1 MKHHVIT
8 TILRLILGALLAAGT
23 GYAAEP
29 TSTYVVRPGDT
40 LAQISL
46 RYGVAVQTL
55 ASVNTLSD
63 PSRLT
68 PGQVLKIPRGHVA
81 HEVPQ
86 ARPAAPRATQPA
98 LLAVYWV
105 RWGDSLFGIAAR
117 YGVTADALKEANGL
131 WTDIIVPGQRL
142 DIPARGSA
150 TALGRRYP
158 PLPQPIPVPPVA
170 FQRTVRPGS
179 LGDRIV
185 REAERYL
192 GVRFVWGAASPRGMD
207 CSGLVYLVFSRFVS
221 SFGRMRSEDYY
232 RMAKPVE
239 VQAMLPGDLVFF
251 TTDSPGPSHVGIFI
265 GEGKFIHASST
276 GSDVTVSSLD
286 DPHYGPGF
294 LGVRRIVNPGNSGN

>member
-1 MKHHVIT
+1 MRHRAIT
-8 TILRLILGALLAAGT
+8 TFLWLILGVLLAPGA
-23 GYAAEP
+23 GYAAEAAA
-29 TSTYVVRPGDT
+29 TYVVRPGDT
-40 LAQISL
+40 LSQISL
-46 RYGVAVQTL
+46 RYGVTVQTL

-68 PGQVLKIPRGHVA
+68 PGQVLKIPRARAALG
-81 HEVPQ
+81 VPQ
-86 ARPAAPRATQPA
+86 AQPAASRATQPA

-105 RWGDSLFGIAAR
+105 RGGDTLYGIAAR

-150 TALGRRYP
+150 AALGRRYMP
-158 PLPQPIPVPPVA
+158 IPQPIPVPPVA
-170 FQRTVRPGS
+170 FLRTVRTGS
-179 LGDRIV
+179 VGERIV

-192 GVRFVWGAASPRGMD
+192 GIRYVWGAASPRGMD
-207 CSGLVYLVFSRFVS
+207 CSGLVYLVFSRFVPS
-221 SFGRMRSEDYY
+221 LGRVRSEDYY

-239 VQAMLPGDLVFF
+239 AQAILPGDLVFF

-276 GSDVTVSSLD
+276 GSDVTISSLD

-294 LGVRRIVNPGNSGN
+294 LGVRRIVNPGN

>member
-1 MKHHVIT
+1 MKHRVIT
-8 TILRLILGALLAAGT
+8 TILWLILGALTAPGT

-40 LAQISL
+40 LSQISL
-46 RYGVAVQTL
+46 RYGVTVQTL

-68 PGQVLKIPRGHVA
+68 PGQVLKIPRA
-81 HEVPQ
+81 HPSHAVPQ
-86 ARPAAPRATQPA
+86 AQPAASQTIQPA
-98 LLAVYWV
+98 LIGVYWV
-105 RWGDSLFGIAAR
+105 RGGDTLFGIAAR
-117 YGVTADALKEANGL
+117 FGVTADALKEANGL

-150 TALGRRYP
+150 AALGRRYM

-170 FQRTVRPGS
+170 FQRTVKTGS
-179 LGDRIV
+179 VGERIV
-185 REAERYL
+185 REAGQYL
-192 GVRFVWGAASPRGMD
+192 GVRYVWGAASARGMD
-207 CSGLVYLVFSRFVS
+207 CSGLVYLVFSRFVPS
-221 SFGRMRSEDYY
+221 LGRVRSEDYY
-232 RMAKPVE
+232 RMATPVE
-239 VQAMLPGDLVFF
+239 AHAILPGDLVFF

-276 GSDVTVSSLD
+276 GSDVTISSLD

-294 LGVRRIVNPGNSGN
+294 LGVRRLVSHQ

>member
-1 MKHHVIT
+1 MRHRALT
-8 TILRLILGALLAAGT
+8 TFLWLILGVLLAPGAGH
-23 GYAAEP
+23 AADAA
-29 TSTYVVRPGDT
+29 STYVVRPGDT
-40 LAQISL
+40 LTQIGL
-46 RYGVAVQTL
+46 RYGVTVQTL

-81 HEVPQ
+81 HEAPQ
-86 ARPAAPRATQPA
+86 AQTAASRTTQLT

-105 RWGDSLFGIAAR
+105 RWGDTLFGIAAR

-150 TALGRRYP
+150 EALGRRYLP
-158 PLPQPIPVPPVA
+158 MPQPIPVPPVA
-170 FQRTVRPGS
+170 FLRTVRTGS
-179 LGDRIV
+179 LGERIV
-185 REAERYL
+185 QEAGRYL
-192 GVRFVWGAASPRGMD
+192 GVRYVWGAASPHGMD
-207 CSGLVYLVFSRFVS
+207 CSGLVYLVFSRFVP

-232 RMAKPVE
+232 RMAKSVE
-239 VQAMLPGDLVFF
+239 AQAILPGDLVFF

-276 GSDVTVSSLD
+276 GSDVTITSLD

-294 LGVRRIVNPGNSGN
+294 LGVRRIVNPGN

>member
-1 MKHHVIT
+1 MT
-8 TILRLILGALLAAGT
+8 TFLYLVLAVLLASGV
-23 GYAAEP
+23 GYAAEAA
-29 TSTYVVRPGDT
+29 STYVVRPGDT
-40 LAQISL
+40 LTQIGL
-46 RYGVAVQTL
+46 RYGVTVHIL

-68 PGQVLKIPRGHVA
+68 PGQVLKIPRGRG
-81 HEVPQ
+81 VPQ
-86 ARPAAPRATQPA
+86 AQPAASRATQPS

-105 RWGDSLFGIAAR
+105 RGGDTLYGIAAR

-142 DIPARGSA
+142 DIPSRGSA
-150 TALGRRYP
+150 AALGQRYMP
-158 PLPQPIPVPPVA
+158 MPQPIPVPPVA
-170 FQRTVRPGS
+170 FLRTARTGS
-179 LGDRIV
+179 VGERIV

-207 CSGLVYLVFSRFVS
+207 CSGLVYLVFSRFVPS
-221 SFGRMRSEDYY
+221 LGRVRSEDYY
-232 RMAKPVE
+232 RAAKPVE
-239 VQAMLPGDLVFF
+239 AHAILPGDLVFF

-276 GSDVTVSSLD
+276 GSDVTISSLD

-294 LGVRRIVNPGNSGN
+294 LGVRRIVNPGN